1 MMKKIVIALFC
12 GFSYL
17 IYGQDIS
24 DSLNIEPFS
33 KIEIYDG
40 IVFYLERADNNT
52 IYGVDKTLAKD
63 LSITFEKG
71 TLKIRKITGQKYDDE
86 PTVKVKY
93 SQLKEIFGYGR
104 SNIHTQNLIKDDS
117 VHVVLKSGAIFYGS
131 FDVKF
136 LDADVTEGCLFTGD
150 GYANNQVIK
159 VNLKATFSG
168 FELEGIT
175 ADVKATTGGI
185 AKVNISEKLNAYA
198 TTGGYIGYKN
208 SPKIEKRTSLGGKI
222 VNDKD

>member
-1 MMKKIVIALFC
+1 MKKVVIALFC

-17 IYGQDIS
+17 VYGQDIS
-24 DSLNIEPFS
+24 DSLNVEPFD
-33 KIEIYDG
+33 KIEAYDG
-40 IVFYLERADNNT
+40 IVLYLEHGDNNI

-71 TLKIRKITGQKYDDE
+71 TLKIRKISGQKYDEE

-93 SQLKEIFGYGR
+93 LHLNEIYGYGR
-104 SNIHTQNLIKDDS
+104 SNIHTQNLVKDDS
-117 VHVVLKSGAIFYGS
+117 VHVMLKSGAIFYGS

-136 LDADVTEGCLFTGD
+136 LDADITEGCLFTAD
-150 GYANNQVIK
+150 GYANDQIIR

-168 FELEGIT
+168 FELEGVT
-175 ADVKATTGGI
+175 ADVKTTTGGK
-185 AKVNISEKLNAYA
+185 AKVNISDKLVAYA

-208 SPKIEKRTSLGGKI
+208 SPKVEKQTSLGGKI